1 MILFWTPEYNFAS
14 ADLKKN
20 LDIDF
25 LVQKINTCNIKE
37 FGLIVN
43 RTGLYSTDTVVLK
56 ETVIF
61 VYIHIIFLIIKS
73 KLIPYQ
79 TGSRNK

>member
-1 MILFWTPEYNFAS
+1 MLLIWTPEYNFAS

-56 ETVIF
+56 ETVIL
-61 VYIHIIFLIIKS
+61 VYIHIFLIIKS